1 MAYDGIMTSIVAREL
16 SLQLAGARIEK
27 VQQPE
32 PDEIILQVH
41 TTDWGRKKLLM
52 SVSSQAARVHFTAL
66 SYENPALPPA
76 FCMLLRK
83 HIQGGKISRVFQRET
98 ERIIDMDI
106 ETVNE
111 MGFSVSKRLT
121 AEIMGKHSNLILT
134 DIQTGKIIDAV
145 KHISVDVNRVRQILP
160 GLVYVLPPSQGK
172 LDLNSAGEDEI
183 RERIAQEGSVSRAVQ
198 GFSPS
203 LENQLFGENAAKE
216 DPAGCAAG
224 VIALRDDIRAGR
236 LDPRVYLSSD
246 GSPKDVHGIL
256 LKAYAESLDSRSFET
271 VDEAMDWFYSRRLDS
286 NRVMQKAQDLQRSV
300 TALTDKQLLKKQR
313 LMEEIR
319 EAESSDSYRVMGE
332 LLNAN
337 LHLAKPGASSVKV
350 ISYYDGQETEI
361 PLDPRF
367 SAAKNAQNYYKKYS
381 KLKSSRK
388 EKLAQ
393 LAECEEDIAY
403 LDSVSALIPS
413 ASTYEELDLIRAE
426 LTQQGFV
433 RARKAPVK
441 SRKQGPRPRRF
452 TTSQGYT
459 LLVGRNNI
467 ENDHIS
473 LKMGQK
479 TDWWFHTKD
488 IPGSHVVLVCEGK
501 DPDAETMY
509 EAAAV
514 AAWFSKGKQ
523 SQNVAVDYV
532 QLKYLKKPAGAKP
545 GKVIFTNNGT
555 VWVDPKDPSL

>member
-183 RERIAQEGSVSRAVQ
+183 RERIAQEGSVSKAVQ

-224 VIALRDDIRAGR
+224 VIALREDIRAGR

-246 GSPKDVHGIL
+246 GSP
-256 LKAYAESLDSRSFET
+256 
-271 VDEAMDWFYSRRLDS
+271 
-286 NRVMQKAQDLQRSV
+286 
-300 TALTDKQLLKKQR
+300 
-313 LMEEIR
+313 
-319 EAESSDSYRVMGE
+319 
-332 LLNAN
+332 
-337 LHLAKPGASSVKV
+337 
-350 ISYYDGQETEI
+350 
-361 PLDPRF
+361 
-367 SAAKNAQNYYKKYS
+367 
-381 KLKSSRK
+381 
-388 EKLAQ
+388 
-393 LAECEEDIAY
+393 
-403 LDSVSALIPS
+403 
-413 ASTYEELDLIRAE
+413 
-426 LTQQGFV
+426 
-433 RARKAPVK
+433 
-441 SRKQGPRPRRF
+441 
-452 TTSQGYT
+452 
-459 LLVGRNNI
+459 
-467 ENDHIS
+467 
-473 LKMGQK
+473 
-479 TDWWFHTKD
+479 
-488 IPGSHVVLVCEGK
+488 
-501 DPDAETMY
+501 
-509 EAAAV
+509 
-514 AAWFSKGKQ
+514 
-523 SQNVAVDYV
+523 
-532 QLKYLKKPAGAKP
+532 
-545 GKVIFTNNGT
+545 
-555 VWVDPKDPSL
+555 

>member
-16 SLQLAGARIEK
+16 SIQLAGARIEK

-172 LDLNSAGEDEI
+172 LDLNSASEDEI
-183 RERIAQEGSVSRAVQ
+183 RERIAQEGSVSKAVQ

-313 LMEEIR
+313 LLEEIR

-426 LTQQGFV
+426 LTDQGFM
-433 RARKAPVK
+433 RSRKAPARG
-441 SRKQGPRPRRF
+441 RKQGPKPRRYK
-452 TTSQGYT
+452 TSEGYT

-473 LKMGQK
+473 LKMGKK

-488 IPGSHVVLVCEGK
+488 IPGSHVVLVCEGA
-501 DPDAETMY
+501 DPDPKTMY

-523 SQNVAVDYV
+523 SQNVPVDYV